1 MTSLTRPTLD
11 SVLAHFVL
19 QHMPEPT
26 LVLDRDG
33 TIVETNRAMAE
44 LRDRELSALL
54 RSPLASPIMAGFLAE
69 LRANGHA
76 VRELPLSGAEESEP
90 LALHE
95 WTEPAR
101 RARVVGVS
109 IDEHMVVT
117 LESAESALEVA
128 SELRQC
134 RRVQTLGLMTAR
146 IVHDLNNL
154 LTPILIFSRDLS
166 ETSTLEGEARVL
178 VRDLESAAQRAAAL
192 VKDILDFSRP
202 RASEAETVSLNSV
215 ILALRPMLNLALGNK
230 VTLRISLDERATH
243 VRIERGRLEQ
253 TLLNLVNNAVSAMP
267 HGGELRV
274 TTANVNVSAQHGE
287 DGGTTAYV
295 VLVLS
300 DTGIGMTD
308 EVRARAF
315 DDFFTTRSARGGTGL
330 GLSSVR
336 QFVRDSKGLIQIES
350 EVGRGT
356 SVIIHLP
363 RAERDMGRVP
373 ARSGP
378 SRSQRSN

>member
-1 MTSLTRPTLD
+1 MTSLTRPSLD

-44 LRDRELSALL
+44 LDDRGLSALL
-54 RSPLASPIMAGFLAE
+54 RSPLASPVMAGFLAE

-76 VRELPLSGAEESEP
+76 VRELLPPPAEAAEP
-90 LALHE
+90 RALQE
-95 WTEPAR
+95 TPEPAR
-101 RARVVGVS
+101 AARVIGVA

-117 LESAESALEVA
+117 LESAESALA
-128 SELRQC
+128 AELRQC
-134 RRVQTLGLMTAR
+134 RRIQTLGLMTAR

-154 LTPILIFSRDLS
+154 LTPILLFSRELA
-166 ETSTLEGEARVL
+166 ETATLEDDGRAL
-178 VRDLESAAQRAAAL
+178 VRDLESAAHRAAML

-202 RASEAETVSLNSV
+202 RPSELETVSLNSV
-215 ILALRPMLNLALGNK
+215 ILALRPMLNLALGKN

-243 VRIERGRLEQ
+243 VRIERARLEQ

-274 TTANVNVSAQHGE
+274 TTACVNVGQQPGE
-287 DGGTTAYV
+287 SVTTGAYV

-300 DTGIGMTD
+300 DTGIGMAD

-315 DDFFTTRSARGGTGL
+315 DDFFTTRSALGGTGL

-336 QFVRDSKGLIQIES
+336 QFVRDSQGLIHIES
-350 EVGRGT
+350 EIGRGT

-363 RAERDMGRVP
+363 RVERDLGRAT
-373 ARSGP
+373 ARPGATH
-378 SRSQRSN
+378 RGHSN